1 MIPNLI
7 MQMINKMF
15 PNLGDLQSI
24 KTPDDMAQM
33 LLNTGK
39 VNQAQVNQAKQMWSN
54 PQIQQMIQNKYHF

>member
-15 PNLGDLQSI
+15 PNIGDLQSI

-39 VNQAQVNQAKQMWSN
+39 VNQAQVNQAKQMWAN
-54 PQIQQMIQNKYHF
+54 PQIQQMIQSKYMR